1 MSHAATSVRIESRND
16 MIRYYEHGDVYNMIK
31 AQRIEEIY
39 AAFEPYPLDDPREIQ
54 DFFCGDI

>member
-1 MSHAATSVRIESRND
+1 

>member
-1 MSHAATSVRIESRND
+1 

-54 DFFCGDI
+54 DFFLWRHMMHVEKM